1 MIFSINTAAYP
12 DSPDLAHLHVEGWR
26 AAYGGLAD
34 QDYLDALDHAEKEA
48 AWRNILMKNESTT
61 LIARVDG
68 GNPAG
73 FVSFGR
79 LRTPPPGS
87 SPIRPLYS
95 AEIYALYVLPEY
107 WRKGL
112 GRQLLAQAAAGLKDM
127 KHDSLCLWVLDGNKR
142 AIEFYKA
149 MGGQRIGK
157 KQVEIGGRILAEAVF
172 GWRDTEKLRKDMDK
186 KS

>member
-1 MIFSINTAAYP
+1 MVFSIDTARKA
-12 DSPDLAHLHVEGWR
+12 DIPDLARIHIEGWR

-34 QDYLDALDHAEKEA
+34 QAYLDALDQNAKEET
-48 AWRNILMKNESTT
+48 WRGILAKNESTT
-61 LIARVDG
+61 LIARDEG
-68 GNPAG
+68 GQAAG

-95 AEIYALYVLPEY
+95 SEIYALYLLPDY

-112 GRQLLAQAAAGLKDM
+112 GRQLLARAAADLKTM
-127 KHDSLCLWVLDGNKR
+127 KHESLCLWVLDGNKR

-157 KQVEIGGRILAEAVF
+157 KQVEIGGKMLPEAVF
-172 GWRDTEKLRKDMDK
+172 GWRDTAGLWR
-186 KS
+186 